1 MALHKDLTGADL
13 HEPKGVAAAAANNVY
28 VADGAGSGTWKKL
41 TLSTLD
47 LTSVQSPN
55 TYRLTGVIPDVSTAS
70 AILIPIPVNST
81 FVSARMVLGG
91 TITVADSVVSFTRND
106 GSSFGSTV
114 TIAQSGSVEG
124 TGFTFTATLNQT
136 ITGPGYIK
144 IATDGASTTTQPL
157 YVTVT
162 LTAIP

>member
-13 HEPKGVAAAAANNVY
+13 HEPKGAATAAANNVY
-28 VADGAGSGTWKKL
+28 VADGTGSGTWKKL

-47 LTSVQSPN
+47 LTSMISPN
-55 TYRLTGVIPDVSTAS
+55 TYRLTSVIPDVSAPS
-70 AILIPIPVNST
+70 FILIPIPVNST
-81 FVSARMVLGG
+81 FVSAQMVLGG
-91 TITVADSVVSFTRND
+91 TITVANSIVTFTRND
-106 GSSFGSTV
+106 GSSFGGTA
-114 TIAQSGSVEG
+114 TITQAGSVEG
-124 TGFTFTATLNQT
+124 SQFPFTATLNQT

-144 IATDGASTTTQPL
+144 IATDGGSTTTQPL

>member
-1 MALHKDLTGADL
+1 MALHKDLTGTDL
-13 HEPKGVAAAAANNVY
+13 HESKGVAAAAANTLY
-28 VADGAGSGTWKKL
+28 VADGLGSGTWKKL
-41 TLSTLD
+41 TNSTLD

-55 TYRLTGVIPDVSTAS
+55 TYRLTGVITDVSAPS
-70 AILIPIPVNST
+70 AILIPVPVNST
-81 FVSARMVLGG
+81 FVSARLVLGG
-91 TITVADSVVSFTRND
+91 AITVADSVVSFTRND

-114 TIAQSGSVEG
+114 TITQAASAEG

-162 LTAIP
+162 LTVIP

>member
-55 TYRLTGVIPDVSTAS
+55 TYRLTGVIADVSAPS
-70 AILIPIPVNST
+70 FILIPVPVNST
-81 FVSARMVLGG
+81 FVSARMVLGSA
-91 TITVADSVVSFTRND
+91 ITVADSVV
-106 GSSFGSTV
+106 
-114 TIAQSGSVEG
+114 
-124 TGFTFTATLNQT
+124 
-136 ITGPGYIK
+136 
-144 IATDGASTTTQPL
+144 
-157 YVTVT
+157 
-162 LTAIP
+162 